1 MKLLYTTKNGRLQ
14 VELEADTQSDLWRE
28 LARFQE
34 VFEEEA
40 SGNVS
45 ENGTKKMVSSSDIKL
60 VVRTAEGTND
70 KGKPE
75 TYEYYEKV
83 VVSGPLA
90 GYKKSF
96 GLLNDKSGGLFP
108 KKAPEK
114 DVIYGLK
121 GWYKY
126 NGPKKEYNQEKSD
139 TQEEHSEP
147 PQQNAGGVDVPF

>member
-34 VFEEEA
+34 VFEETA
-40 SGNVS
+40 SGNTTDGKGGKVLATS
-45 ENGTKKMVSSSDIKL
+45 DDIKF

-70 KGKPE
+70 KGKTE
-75 TYEYYEKV
+75 TYEYYEKM

-96 GLLNDKSGGLFP
+96 GVLNDKSGGLFP
-108 KKAPEK
+108 KKAPDK
-114 DVIYGLK
+114 DVIYGK
-121 GWYKY
+121 NGWHKY
-126 NGPKKEYNQEKSD
+126 NGPKKNNNEDSSESQES
-139 TQEEHSEP
+139 TP
-147 PQQNAGGVDVPF
+147 PQTAGDGVNVPF